1 MPRLGWIT
9 VDVDA
14 HADGDRA
21 AACLP
26 AASAA
31 RLWSWTH
38 GDRAGVRGRGAA
50 RQVCDP
56 DLLRQSFRCSWG
68 GALHRYMAYSQTT

>member
-26 AASAA
+26 G
-31 RLWSWTH
+31 RGLTV
-38 GDRAGVRGRGAA
+38 RAGVRGRGAA

-56 DLLRQSFRCSWG
+56 DLLRESLR
-68 GALHRYMAYSQTT
+68 